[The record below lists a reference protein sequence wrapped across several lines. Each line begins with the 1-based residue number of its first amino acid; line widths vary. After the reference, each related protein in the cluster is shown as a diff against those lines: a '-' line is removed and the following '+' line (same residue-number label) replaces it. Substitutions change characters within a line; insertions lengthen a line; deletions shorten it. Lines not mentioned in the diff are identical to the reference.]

1 MVITESTIYWI
12 AIADNIS
19 MAFGIG
25 ALILFLVT
33 LFFLMFAVD
42 SSSLF
47 SLSLSICFFIL
58 SLMMFTGWILTPSS
72 KALAAMKVLP
82 AIVNN
87 EQLQGVTKNA
97 LELTD
102 EFLRDLLSEQ
112 IKKKGKA
119 Q

>member
-1 MVITESTIYWI
+1 MEITASTIYWI

-19 MAFGIG
+19 IALALGGIFF
-25 ALILFLVT
+25 ALIT
-33 LFFLMFAVD
+33 LICLMIAANGSDLSGVVCSVISFI
-42 SSSLF
+42 F
-47 SLSLSICFFIL
+47 SLCL
-58 SLMMFTGWILTPSS
+58 FTGWVFAPNS
-72 KALAAMKVLP
+72 KTRAAMEILP

-102 EFLRDLLSEQ
+102 EFLQDLLSEQ